1 MSDTP
6 DSLPRGEVETPRPL
20 HARAGRVALS
30 GWCLEAADRIP
41 PVRLVCGEHVLPAT
55 ERHARA
61 DFGGLPCGFTLGGS
75 LPAGVYEARFE
86 AQRADGSWFAFRHYS
101 LRVDPAPID
110 GALEWPIPRGILDA
124 PARPAGWVAH
134 PTQTVTAVTLRY
146 GHQEIATE
154 FPLDRPDVAARYP
167 DKPAYA
173 RSGFIAN
180 RLLPA
185 GHGPLRVRA
194 HLANGTVTVLPTD
207 VRVAIDSDVNTPA
220 ELDLAAPRVA
230 LPGYGPARAASPA
243 AADSAPRNVLFL
255 LPGTFAA
262 NHALHVA
269 SLANELAAAGHRCAV
284 AVRDDLAT
292 LAHHA
297 APGFVALTHADALA
311 HRFTDGRGPDLVHA
325 WTTRET
331 VRAIAEQL
339 RAAHG
344 CRLVVHLEDNEQQI
358 LAQTLGRSVA
368 ELEQMSAA
376 ELDRLVPSDLSHP
389 TRSREF
395 LARADG
401 VTVIADPL
409 RTFVPAGKRCL
420 TLWPAADERFFF
432 PRPRSTEFRR
442 LLDPT
447 SDTTVLFYHGNVHA
461 ANAAEVRELYAAVAD
476 LNAGGQSV
484 TLIRTGLDAVDFLGA
499 DAPRLRAHV
508 LELGQ
513 VLHHR
518 HLPPLMAL
526 ADFFVQPGA
535 PDAFNDYRFPSKLP
549 EFFALGRPVVLPRTN
564 LGARVRHGIDAYVLE
579 RADAAG
585 IATAVRALRADPALA
600 ERLARGAGAFAAEN
614 FSWRRSAQA
623 LASFYGAL
631 APS

>member
-1 MSDTP
+1 MSELP
-6 DSLPRGEVETPRPL
+6 DAPLRGEVETPRPL
-20 HARAGRVALS
+20 HARAGRVVLT
-30 GWCLEAADRIP
+30 GWCLEGTDRIP
-41 PVRLVCGEHVLPAT
+41 PVRLVCGSHTVPAT

-61 DFGGLPCGFTLGGS
+61 DLGGLPCGFTLAGT

-86 AQRADGSWFAFRHYS
+86 GQRADGTWIAFRYYS

-110 GALEWPIPRGILDA
+110 CALEWPISQGVLRE
-124 PARPAGWVAH
+124 PARPAGWIAH
-134 PTQTVTAVTLRY
+134 PTQAVTGVTLRY
-146 GHQEIATE
+146 GHQEVATE
-154 FPLDRPDVAARYP
+154 FPLKRPDVAARHP
-167 DKPAYA
+167 NNPAYA
-173 RSGFIAN
+173 RCGFIAD

-194 HLANGTVTVLPTD
+194 RLADGTLAVVPTD
-207 VRVAIDSDVNTPA
+207 VRIAIDSDVNTPA
-220 ELDLAAPRVA
+220 ELDLSAPRLV
-230 LPGYGPARAASPA
+230 LPGYAPAQPTPPPA
-243 AADSAPRNVLFL
+243 IDPAPRNVLFL

-284 AVRDDLAT
+284 AVRGDLST
-292 LAHHA
+292 LEHHA
-297 APGFVALTHADALA
+297 APRFAALTHAEALA
-311 HRFTDGRGPDLVHA
+311 HRFPDGRGADVVHA

-331 VRAIAEQL
+331 VRALAEKL
-339 RAAHG
+339 RVEHG
-344 CRLVVHLEDNEQQI
+344 CRVVVHLEDNEQEI
-358 LAQTLGRSVA
+358 LAQTLGRRID
-368 ELEQMSAA
+368 ELEQLPVA

-389 TRSREF
+389 LRSREF

-401 VTVIADPL
+401 ITIIADPL

-420 TLWPAADERFFF
+420 TLWPAADERFFY
-432 PRPRSTEFRR
+432 PRPLPTDFRR
-442 LLDPT
+442 LLDPGPGA
-447 SDTTVLFYHGNVHA
+447 TVLFYHGNVHA

-476 LNAGGQSV
+476 LNAGGHPT

-499 DAPRLRAHV
+499 DAARFRPHV

-513 VLHHR
+513 ILHHR

-526 ADFFVQPGA
+526 ADLFVQPGA

-564 LGARVRHGIDAYVLE
+564 LGARVRHGIDAYVLD

-585 IATAVRALRADPALA
+585 IADAVRTLRADPALA
-600 ERLARGAGAFAAEN
+600 ERLARGAVTFAAEN